1 MWDCS
6 PSRPSK
12 NPSTCGVPSKLVLIC
27 RKFHEV
33 SQFAWF
39 MAFIPWPSLAPV
51 SHCTEAPN
59 HFFGGGPG
67 GLENEGPI
75 VGMLHVVF
83 PAHLQVRWEKVQPMP
98 SFWLLDPGDRR
109 HRTCWRALS
118 ESVDIGG
125 NWWDVLGECSG
136 KPRV

>member
-1 MWDCS
+1 MKF
-6 PSRPSK
+6 PIR
-12 NPSTCGVPSKLVLIC
+12 LVHGLHI
-27 RKFHEV
+27 
-33 SQFAWF
+33 
-39 MAFIPWPSLAPV
+39 LAPV

-59 HFFGGGPG
+59 HFFGGGLG
-67 GLENEGPI
+67 GQENEGPI

-136 KPRV
+136 KSRV